1 MKMLLI
7 VYNTSCEEEIREV
20 LKNQNVRHFSRIPK
34 IYGQGDAGIVDG
46 SLMRPGHNALIFV
59 VLPDEGAHQVAL
71 AVRELVLRT
80 GGCGGVPIRAF
91 LLPCEQ
97 VV

>member
-7 VYNTSCEEEIREV
+7 VYNTSCEEEIRDV
-20 LKNQNVRHFSRIPK
+20 LKGRNIRHFSQIPK

-46 SLMRPGHNALIFV
+46 SLMCPGQNALIFV
-59 VLPDEGAHQVAL
+59 VLPNEEAQQVSQD
-71 AVRELVLRT
+71 VRDLVLRT
-80 GGCGGVPIRAF
+80 GGCGCVPIRAF
-91 LLPCEQ
+91 LVPCEQ